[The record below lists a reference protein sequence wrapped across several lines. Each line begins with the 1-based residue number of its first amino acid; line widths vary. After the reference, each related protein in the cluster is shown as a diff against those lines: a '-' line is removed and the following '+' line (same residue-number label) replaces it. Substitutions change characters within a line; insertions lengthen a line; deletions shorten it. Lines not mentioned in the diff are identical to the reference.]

1 MRTDMEVNL
10 VENIEYILKK
20 SGFLF
25 ELIHNDKPI
34 YTAKEGADYFKIDI
48 AQIAPTLIIYTAVGF
63 YVLVISGERGHV
75 NFKEIKRLLN
85 CKNVRLATK
94 DEVKLITGFLVGNVP
109 MFGIPLPYIVDNRL
123 LEFPFVYGGL
133 GEENATLKVDPNA
146 LLKLNNVIGTLD

>member
-1 MRTDMEVNL
+1 MGVNF
-10 VENIEYILKK
+10 VDNIEDILKEY
-20 SGFLF
+20 GIPF

-75 NFKEIKRLLN
+75 DFRRIKDLLN

-94 DEVKLITGFLVGNVP
+94 EEVKLTTGFTVDNVP
-109 MFGIPLPYIVDNRL
+109 MLGIPLPYIVDKRL
-123 LEFPFVYGGL
+123 LKFSFIYGGF
-133 GEENATLKVDPNA
+133 GKENTTLKVDPNV
-146 LLKLNNVIGTLD
+146 LLKLNRVIGTLD